1 MTFAQLIE
9 ALRLATAD
17 AGRFTAAERDEL
29 MAAPNRLQ
37 HRLTL
42 TQPSGPLHR
51 RPDPCLTLDLV
62 AERLP

>member
-1 MTFAQLIE
+1 MTFAYLIQ
-9 ALRLATAD
+9 ALRMATAD
-17 AGRFTAAERDEL
+17 AAKFTAAERDEL
-29 MAAPNRLQ
+29 MAATNRLQ

-51 RPDPCLTLDLV
+51 RPDPCLTLDPV